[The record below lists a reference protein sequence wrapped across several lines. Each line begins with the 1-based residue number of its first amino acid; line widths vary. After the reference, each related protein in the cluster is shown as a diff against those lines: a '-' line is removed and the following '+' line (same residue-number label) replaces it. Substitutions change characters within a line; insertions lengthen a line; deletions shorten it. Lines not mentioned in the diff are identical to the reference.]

1 MNVGDPKRPKNKWS
15 SPRHPWK
22 RELLEEELKLVGE
35 YGLRNKREVR
45 IAKTI
50 LSKFRKQARLM
61 LALPPEEL
69 MVRRKELIGKLYKI
83 GLLNEDASIDD
94 VLSLKVEDLL
104 ERRLQT
110 IVYRKGL
117 AKTIHHA
124 RQLIVHGHI
133 SINGRR
139 VTVPGYIVS
148 RDEEDKIHYS
158 YNSPYAVSPV
168 VKEEIK
174 GKSEVSE

>member
-1 MNVGDPKRPKNKWS
+1 MGDPKRPKNKWK
-15 SPRHPWK
+15 SPRHPWD
-22 RELLEEELKLVGE
+22 RELLKEELKLVGE
-35 YGLRNKREVR
+35 YGLRNKRELR
-45 IAKTI
+45 IAKTL
-50 LSKFRKQARLM
+50 LSKFRRQARLM

-69 MVRRKELIGKLYKI
+69 SVKRKELIGKLSRI
-83 GLLNEDASIDD
+83 GLLNEDSSLDD
-94 VLSLKVEDLL
+94 VLGLKVEDLL

-148 RDEEDKIHYS
+148 KDEENKIHYS
-158 YNSPYAVSPV
+158 YNSPYASLTV
-168 VKEEIK
+168 EMK
-174 GKSEVSE
+174 GDKHE

>member
-1 MNVGDPKRPKNKWS
+1 MGDPRKPKNKWK

-35 YGLRNKREVR
+35 YGLRNKRELR
-45 IAKTI
+45 IAKTL
-50 LSKFRKQARLM
+50 LSRFRQQARLM

-69 MVRRKELIGKLYKI
+69 AIRRKMLINKLYVV
-83 GLLNEDASIDD
+83 GLLSENSSLDD
-94 VLSLKVEDLL
+94 ILGLRVKDLL

-110 IVYRKGL
+110 IVYKKGL

-139 VTVPGYIVS
+139 ITVPGYIVKLW
-148 RDEEDKIHYS
+148 EEDKIHYS
-158 YNSPYAVSPV
+158 YNSPYAIST
-168 VKEEIK
+168 IK
-174 GKSEVSE
+174 SKTGETS